1 LSEVIEDPRQ
11 VVRWGEIKAKI
22 ARDLASSGHSALPGG
37 HAIYARALMR
47 TIVLPPPLPTKD
59 LPEHV
64 RRAMRAFE
72 RVHKMLQAK
81 AAAER
86 AKKKRARRAA

>member
-1 LSEVIEDPRQ
+1 MN
-11 VVRWGEIKAKI
+11 
-22 ARDLASSGHSALPGG
+22 
-37 HAIYARALMR
+37 RAL
-47 TIVLPPPLPTKD
+47 VFPPPMPTKD

-72 RVHKMLQAK
+72 RVHKMLEAK

-86 AKKKRARRAA
+86 VKAKRPGR